1 MQPALLATVHSW
13 IWLKSIIKTVSS
25 HLMSAVSGLIL
36 AGICDFITLTVT
48 ECRTVAGYQIQHL
61 NIWKLR
67 VRVYACRIE
76 ERNSVRW

>member
-76 ERNSVRW
+76 ERNSVCW